1 MIRVTIY
8 SLIIS
13 FVLSSSLVIAATQSN
28 RDSESD
34 LTVYH
39 NEEFGYEVKYPKTW
53 RFKTDLE
60 KRSLSIGLRD
70 FVWIG
75 KLSVQVWDMSLYS
88 YDQLSEPPPSGID
101 KVKVKQII
109 IDGYSAKEIS
119 YVNIG
124 DAGSGS
130 TDVKEMYI
138 LRNNLVYKIECS
150 QDCDRILPSFKFVK

>member
-1 MIRVTIY
+1 
-8 SLIIS
+8 
-13 FVLSSSLVIAATQSN
+13 
-28 RDSESD
+28 
-34 LTVYH
+34 
-39 NEEFGYEVKYPKTW
+39 
-53 RFKTDLE
+53 
-60 KRSLSIGLRD
+60 

-130 TDVKEMYI
+130 TNVREIYI
-138 LRNNLVYKIECS
+138 LRDNLVYKIECRM
-150 QDCDRILPSFKFVK
+150 DCDRILSSIKFVK